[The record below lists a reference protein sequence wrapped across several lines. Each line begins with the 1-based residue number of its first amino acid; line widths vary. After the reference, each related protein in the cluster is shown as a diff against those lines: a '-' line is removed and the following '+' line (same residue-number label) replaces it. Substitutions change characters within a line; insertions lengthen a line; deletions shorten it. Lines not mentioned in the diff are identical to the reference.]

1 MSLLILET
9 KSSSEDITPGS
20 TYWKRIRMDP
30 QIGVYLRAAQQDGLD
45 PFGIGYDVLGK
56 PALRPLKATPLE
68 SRKYTKPTK
77 KDPESRLYA
86 NQRERDETP
95 EEYGKRCLDAIIAEP
110 DAYYQRALP
119 VRLLQEQHDGAVDVW
134 QTAQTMREARRL
146 NVFPRNPD
154 ACFQWSRACDFLA
167 ACCGDVPIDD
177 PLLFRKEEKEHEE
190 LEDIFETDRVVLTQ
204 SSMRT
209 FRACPRRYHIR
220 YVLRVRPVVKSGALR
235 TGSSVHR
242 GVEVLRKGG
251 TLEEACAALDHEDPF
266 DYERERAMLI
276 GYVARWGDPTLGIVA
291 AEQQFEVDLINPE
304 TGAASRTFR
313 LAGKMDALYE
323 GDPIAFLNGTRQL
336 GGVGPTAGSTPA
348 TEAEV

>member
-9 KSSSEDITPGS
+9 KTSSEDITPGS

-30 QIGVYLRAAQQDGLD
+30 QIGVYLRAAQQKGLD
-45 PFGIGYDVLGK
+45 VAGIGYDVLGK

-77 KDPESRLYA
+77 TEPSRLYA
-86 NQRERDETP
+86 NQRDRDETP
-95 EEYGKRCLDAIIAEP
+95 EEYGERCLAAIAAEP

-119 VRLLQEQHDGAVDVW
+119 VRLFQEQHDGAVDVW

-154 ACFQWSRACDFLA
+154 ACFRWSRACDFLA

-177 PLLFRKEEKEHEE
+177 PLLFRQQEREHEE
-190 LEDIFETDRVVLTQ
+190 LDDVFETDRVILTQ
-204 SSMRT
+204 SSVRT
-209 FRACPRRYHIR
+209 FRACPRLYHIR
-220 YVLRVRPVVKSGALR
+220 YVLRVRPVVKPDALR

-251 TLEEACAALDHEDPF
+251 TLEAACAALDREDPF
-266 DYERERAMLI
+266 DYQRERAMLV
-276 GYVARWGDPTLGIVA
+276 GYLARWGDPTRGIVA

-304 TGAASRTFR
+304 TGAPSRTFR
-313 LAGKMDALYE
+313 LAGKMDAIYD
-323 GDPIAFLNGTRQL
+323 GDPLAFLNAVPQVASATVQ
-336 GGVGPTAGSTPA
+336 TI
-348 TEAEV
+348 TEA